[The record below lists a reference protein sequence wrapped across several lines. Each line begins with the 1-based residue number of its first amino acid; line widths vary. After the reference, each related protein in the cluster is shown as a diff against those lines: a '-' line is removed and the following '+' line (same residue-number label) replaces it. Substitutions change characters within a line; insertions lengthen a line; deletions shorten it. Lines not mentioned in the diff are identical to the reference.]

1 MESTKDNS
9 NMDTREKNKKIKEN
23 IIKGDVNSSL
33 DLIAAAT
40 EQDLTDSL
48 FLQLANETERAAGK
62 LEKALA
68 YAELLYQHHPERP
81 LGFARAAEDLLA
93 LGKKKEA
100 FKTIKKG
107 ITKHPESPLILQVA
121 ALAAKEIGKFAESVN
136 FSQQII
142 DLQPNRPFGFHHAA
156 QGLLK
161 LQRFSEC
168 LEIIKQG
175 IIRHPES
182 LFLLQLGIEAA
193 RELNSTS
200 DISLLAT
207 QLIERHP
214 EESTGFTCMAQLH
227 IQKDEINPALKIIK
241 KGLQSH
247 PKNVLLL
254 QQGIEASL
262 QAKRFNDSLAYSTR
276 LITLYPN
283 EPSGYLSQ
291 SQALIHLGREKD
303 ALQII
308 KDGLKKLPHDTQQ
321 NKLLIQLGI
330 EASRAYGD
338 ISSAINFGE
347 KLISIA
353 PEEANGYKNLA
364 RDLIETGNIREAEK
378 AIRTPYR
385 LNANEQEAIKLTRE
399 FYRTIGSRKKALIFS
414 NKLCNTFGNTEA
426 NLREELSDLFAL
438 GRCNSR
444 RTKQISKA
452 MSRTNDIAEIAEFLS
467 KERPK
472 DKPISPQL
480 RAHLKEFDIFS
491 HFNGNFN
498 PIDLESTTNT
508 EQKTIL
514 CVVHTGKCAGE
525 SVIKALQ
532 ACTDPKETR
541 ICEFHIFDANIAL
554 NQALQSTKQ
563 AKHIYWIVLTR
574 DPLTRWISA
583 FNWDKHVFFFNQ
595 YLYGHKNFSKLF
607 RQYRNARH
615 LIRGLM
621 RDKRSA
627 FDLSHFEHLACG
639 QMQMGQAWY
648 LNDRALNA
656 LPMNRTSIIRT
667 EDIEQDFKKCINS
680 IKGRL
685 PNTKINSSVRIEKTK
700 NNYQL
705 RYPALTFTKKTDL
718 SPEETDFLR
727 NFLQDDYGTHESLIK
742 NYLD

>member
-1 MESTKDNS
+1 
-9 NMDTREKNKKIKEN
+9 MDTTEKNKKIKGH
-23 IIKGDVNSSL
+23 IRTGDINSSL
-33 DLIAAAT
+33 DLIAEAT
-40 EQDLTDSL
+40 DQDLTDSL
-48 FLQLANETERAAGK
+48 FLQLANETERAAGNH
-62 LEKALA
+62 EKALA
-68 YAELLYQHHPERP
+68 YAELLYQHYPERP
-81 LGFARAAEDLLA
+81 LGFARAAESLLA

-100 FKTIKKG
+100 FKTVKKG

-121 ALAAKEIGKFAESVN
+121 ALAAKENGEFAESVK
-136 FSQQII
+136 FSKQII

-168 LEIIKQG
+168 LETVKQG
-175 IIRHPES
+175 TIRHPES
-182 LFLLQLGIEAA
+182 IFLFQLGIEAA
-193 RELNSTS
+193 RELNRTN

-207 QLIERHP
+207 QLLERHP
-214 EESTGFTCMAQLH
+214 EESTGFTCLAQLY
-227 IQKDEINPALKIIK
+227 IQKDEINLALKIIK

-262 QAKRFNDSLAYSTR
+262 QAKRFDDSLAYSKR

-303 ALQII
+303 ALQTIR
-308 KDGLKKLPHDTQQ
+308 DRLKKLPHDTQQ

-330 EASRAYGD
+330 EASRSYGD
-338 ISSAINFGE
+338 ISSAINFGK
-347 KLISIA
+347 KLILIA
-353 PEEANGYKNLA
+353 PKEANAYKNLA
-364 RDLIETGNIREAEK
+364 RDFIEIGNIRDAEK
-378 AIRTPYR
+378 AIRIPYC
-385 LNANEQEAIKLTRE
+385 LNAKEQEVIELTRE
-399 FYRTIGSRKKALIFS
+399 FYRTIGSRNKALIFS
-414 NKLCNTFGNTEA
+414 KQLCNIFGETET
-426 NLREELSDLFAL
+426 NLKEELSDLFAL

-444 RTKQISKA
+444 RVKQISKS
-452 MSRTNDIAEIAEFLS
+452 MSRTNDITEIANFL
-467 KERPK
+467 KEKRPK
-472 DKPISPQL
+472 DALISPQL
-480 RAHLKEFDIFS
+480 RANLKEFDIFS

-498 PIDLESTTNT
+498 PIDLESTRNT
-508 EQKTIL
+508 EKKIIL

-525 SVIKALQ
+525 SVIKTLH

-541 ICEFHIFDANIAL
+541 ICEFHIFDANTAL
-554 NQALQSTKQ
+554 NQALQITKQ
-563 AKHIYWIVLTR
+563 SKHIYWIILTR
-574 DPLTRWISA
+574 DPLARWISA
-583 FNWDKHVFFFNQ
+583 FNWDQHVFFFNQ
-595 YLYGHKNFSKLF
+595 YLYGHKSFSKLF

-627 FDLSHFEHLACG
+627 SDLSHFEHLACG

-656 LPMNRTSIIRT
+656 LPKNRTSIIRT
-667 EDIEQDFKKCINS
+667 EDIDQDFEKCINS
-680 IKGRL
+680 IKSRF
-685 PNTKINSSVRIEKTK
+685 PNTKIDSSAKPEKTK

-718 SPEETDFLR
+718 SPKETDFLR
-727 NFLQDDYGTHESLIK
+727 NFLRNDYATHDSLIK
-742 NYLD
+742 YYLD